1 MPFVDL
7 LHNVWPDESMEL
19 LLHTPGGNIDA
30 AEKLIR
36 MVRSKVGE
44 AEFYIIV
51 PEFAKSAGT
60 LMVLGADRVVMSDM
74 SELGPIDPQLPFPDS
89 YGKVRWQTVQN
100 YLDAYDE
107 YTKTLTEQPGN
118 VAAQVMLGK
127 LDPAI
132 VKLCQAVKE
141 RARQCAGDLLKRGM
155 FREGGNWTLTV
166 SELIDTKRWL
176 SHSQMIS
183 WEDAQHPDTIGLVV
197 EYLDQQSEEWQEYWR
212 LYCLQRF
219 GPLIDAYTIPQSV
232 ADGATVPIWYEAR
245 LPELAVE
252 GPETLDRLYEAMFG
266 DEPPAVQAQIRRRY
280 ANKETVA
287 EAERRI
293 EMIAL
298 DIAEHFKGKV
308 RPNGFKAQVVAP
320 SRAAALRYA
329 EHLNSFGLRAY
340 PVITAAPNDGPEFK
354 AAREL
359 DQEQVVNAFVDPE
372 GEPEAL
378 VVVDMLLAG
387 FDAPVEQALYLDR
400 ALREHGLLQAIAR
413 VNRRFSHE
421 QDGVATEKTHGLVV
435 DYHGVSR
442 DLEEALSTFDW
453 PDVQDTM
460 REMDEDP
467 APVIEA
473 AAVQAESHFKE
484 RDLGDTWACVSVF
497 APDALTEGNFK
508 ADLFERFN
516 ADYRRFSLLMDRFLP
531 DPRALDYTDRLARLT
546 EIRAYVRAQFLRE
559 DADADWTEIGAKG
572 EEAGGRAHQR
582 QCPPIDEA
590 GCLYSTKTSSRRSP
604 HSPTMSHEPRSWSM
618 QSGRRYMTAWPTTPC
633 SSRNSRRSL
642 HASSKTFGTG

>member
-1 MPFVDL
+1 MYYGRR
-7 LHNVWPDESMEL
+7 WRWSASERA
-19 LLHTPGGNIDA
+19 TC
-30 AEKLIR
+30 
-36 MVRSKVGE
+36 
-44 AEFYIIV
+44 
-51 PEFAKSAGT
+51 AGT
-60 LMVLGADRVVMSDM
+60 
-74 SELGPIDPQLPFPDS
+74 PIEKDF
-89 YGKVRWQTVQN
+89 
-100 YLDAYDE
+100 
-107 YTKTLTEQPGN
+107 
-118 VAAQVMLGK
+118 
-127 LDPAI
+127 
-132 VKLCQAVKE
+132 
-141 RARQCAGDLLKRGM
+141 KR
-155 FREGGNWTLTV
+155 
-166 SELIDTKRWL
+166 S
-176 SHSQMIS
+176 
-183 WEDAQHPDTIGLVV
+183 TIG
-197 EYLDQQSEEWQEYWR
+197 
-212 LYCLQRF
+212 RF
-219 GPLIDAYTIPQSV
+219 GSLIDAYTIPQSV

-329 EHLNSFGLRAY
+329 ERLNSFGLRAY

-378 VVVDMLLAG
+378 VVVDMLLTG

-421 QDGVATEKTHGLVV
+421 QDVVATEKTHGLVV

-473 AAVQAESHFKE
+473 AAVQAESHFKS
-484 RDLGDTWACVSVF
+484 RDLGDTWACVSIF
-497 APDALTEGNFK
+497 ASDASTEGNFK

-546 EIRAYVRAQFLRE
+546 EIRGLRPGSVPSRGRRRGL
-559 DADADWTEIGAKG
+559 DRDRG
-572 EEAGGRAHQR
+572 EGEKAGGRAHQR
-582 QCPPIDEA
+582 PGAGANEA
-590 GCLYSTKTSSRRSP
+590 GVDTRPRLRAEDRRAAA
-604 HSPTMSHEPRSWSM
+604 
-618 QSGRRYMTAWPTTPC
+618 RR
-633 SSRNSRRSL
+633 
-642 HASSKTFGTG
+642 GTGLDHGARDPGSDT